1 MSWSTTPATD
11 FFDQELQIP
20 RGFSESDEEDELYEE
35 AEDTRKQHSQFN
47 KMVLPLF
54 PTQLAEFKV
63 HNIIVIKYFLRML

>member
-1 MSWSTTPATD
+1 MLDYNYSGLLWGGMLDYWVVYEDTAAFSYCTSEATD
-11 FFDQELQIP
+11 TLQ
-20 RGFSESDEEDELYEE
+20 
-35 AEDTRKQHSQFN
+35 QHSQFN